1 MKYTRRNAQVVEVD
15 RSTAKYAY
23 VQRLSDL
30 HTILFLAQKRV
41 SDLIDEGLGRDIEW
55 ATVSY
60 YGQIID
66 DLKAE
71 LLKL

>member
-1 MKYTRRNAQVVEVD
+1 MKYTRRNGQKVEID

-23 VQRLSDL
+23 IQRLSNL
-30 HTILFLAQKRV
+30 HTILVIATQRV
-41 SDLIDEGLGRDIEW
+41 SDLIDEGLDREIEW

-66 DLKAE
+66 DLKQ
-71 LLKL
+71 KLSKL

>member
-1 MKYTRRNAQVVEVD
+1 MKYTRRNAQKVEVD
-15 RSTAKYAY
+15 RSSPKYAY

-30 HTILFLAQKRV
+30 HTILFLAQKKV

-60 YGQIID
+60 YGEIID
-66 DLKAE
+66 DLKQKIS
-71 LLKL
+71 KL